1 MTITVFFWCNMKYSN
16 IYKGTF
22 LERPNRFI
30 AICEIDGKQET
41 CHVKNTGRCR
51 ELLVKGATVYLEKSS
66 NPNRKTQYDLVC
78 VEKNNKLINMDSQI
92 PNYVVTEF
100 LDKIFN
106 DITYVKQEY
115 KYGNSRFDIYVE
127 TKTDKIFVEVKG
139 VTLEEDGVVR
149 FPDAPTE
156 RGVKHLKE
164 LQKAVSEG
172 FRACVVFL
180 VQMQDV
186 KYFEPNYET
195 HPEFAS
201 ELKKAYEN
209 GVEILVY
216 DSIVTHDEIKL
227 NKSVKIKMP

>member
-1 MTITVFFWCNMKYSN
+1 MKYSN

-30 AICEIDGKQET
+30 AICEIDGKRET

-209 GVEILVY
+209 GVEIFVY

>member
-1 MTITVFFWCNMKYSN
+1 MKYSN

-139 VTLEEDGVVR
+139 VTLEDNGVVS

-172 FRACVVFL
+172 YRACVVFL